1 MEKLSDILKK
11 TKAAS
16 IELGIT
22 NSELRNKAILY
33 IGDAIN
39 RRQTEILEANK
50 IDIKNAKDIGLS
62 TAMIERL
69 TLNESK
75 IQNISQAMFDISE
88 MADPVGEVIET
99 YEHPNKMV
107 INKVRVPFGVVCA
120 IYESRPNVTIDIA
133 CLCIKTGN
141 ACVLRGGKESLN
153 TNKVLVNI
161 MKEAISKDINP
172 DVISL
177 IEDTDR
183 TLVLDLIQ
191 AKDYV
196 DLVVPR
202 GGKNLINHVV
212 NNAKVPFIET
222 GAGNCHIYVDDEVD
236 FEMALNVIVNAKTQ
250 RPSVCNA
257 IESILVNTEIKEKF
271 LPLLENELGK
281 YRVEIRGCEKTRSV
295 INVAIATEEDFYQ
308 EYNDFIVAIKVVN
321 DLNEAI
327 DHINTYGTR
336 HSDCI
341 LTTNTKKAE
350 EFLNKVDSACVYVNA
365 STRFTDGGE
374 FGFGAE
380 LGISTQKLHARGP
393 MGLKEMTT
401 YKYKIYGEGQI
412 RK

>member
-1 MEKLSDILKK
+1 
-11 TKAAS
+11 
-16 IELGIT
+16 
-22 NSELRNKAILY
+22 
-33 IGDAIN
+33 
-39 RRQTEILEANK
+39 
-50 IDIKNAKDIGLS
+50 
-62 TAMIERL
+62 
-69 TLNESK
+69 
-75 IQNISQAMFDISE
+75 
-88 MADPVGEVIET
+88 
-99 YEHPNKMV
+99 MV

-412 RK
+412 RKWNINLES